1 MITTVDGLEP
11 AGQPQLDRMNPS
23 TVDERGLDRRAFLR
37 HGTDKYQLPA
47 GNVKEAA
54 MPDLV
59 AQREATAA
67 RLLKISAG
75 NSYDPEVDIDWDAPQ
90 PAGLMYA
97 PERRMSLFGTPMWER
112 LTTEQRIELSKH
124 EVASIAS
131 IGVWFEVLLMRMLLR
146 HITGGDP
153 RSSHVQYALTEIGDE
168 CRHSIMFGRMIEAFG
183 APAYRP
189 AAVHRALGRYLGAT
203 AGGIQTFAA
212 ALIAEEILDALQREA
227 MADESLQPLVR
238 MVSRIHVVEEA
249 RHIRFARDEL
259 ARQVAS
265 SSKPRKLY
273 CQIVVGR
280 AAYTVTHALINPQ
293 AYAAVGLDPARA
305 GAAAWAN
312 PHFRETLRWAG
323 TRVTTYLQ
331 ELGLIEG
338 PARRLW
344 RAAALV

>member
-1 MITTVDGLEP
+1 
-11 AGQPQLDRMNPS
+11 
-23 TVDERGLDRRAFLR
+23 
-37 HGTDKYQLPA
+37 
-47 GNVKEAA
+47 

-183 APAYRP
+183 APA
-189 AAVHRALGRYLGAT
+189 
-203 AGGIQTFAA
+203 GGIQTFAA

-259 ARQVAS
+259 ARQVAAS
-265 SSKPRKLY
+265 AKPRKLY
-273 CQIVVGR
+273 CQMVVGR

>member
-1 MITTVDGLEP
+1 MQDV
-11 AGQPQLDRMNPS
+11 A
-23 TVDERGLDRRAFLR
+23 
-37 HGTDKYQLPA
+37 
-47 GNVKEAA
+47 
-54 MPDLV
+54 

-75 NSYDPEVDIDWDAPQ
+75 NSYDPEVDIDWEAPR
-90 PAGLMYA
+90 PADRMYA
-97 PERRMSLFGTPMWER
+97 PEQRLSLYGTALWDE

-131 IGVWFEVLLMRMLLR
+131 IGIWFEVLLMRMLLR
-146 HITGGDP
+146 HVTGQDP
-153 RSSHVQYALTEIGDE
+153 RSGHVQYALTEIGDE
-168 CRHSIMFGRMIEAFG
+168 CRHSIMFARMIDAFG

-189 AAVHRALGRYLGAT
+189 AAIHRALGRYLGAT

-259 ARQVAS
+259 ARQVARS
-265 SSKPRKLY
+265 WKPRKWY
-273 CQIVVGR
+273 CQVIVGR
-280 AAYTVTHALINPQ
+280 AAYTVTHTLINPQ
-293 AYAAVGLDPARA
+293 VYAAVGLDPARA
-305 GAAAWAN
+305 GAVAWSN
-312 PHFRETLRWAG
+312 PNFRETLRWAG
-323 TRVTTYLQ
+323 SRVTTYLQ
-331 ELGLIEG
+331 ELGLVEG

-344 RAAALV
+344 QSAALI

>member
-1 MITTVDGLEP
+1 MHDV
-11 AGQPQLDRMNPS
+11 A
-23 TVDERGLDRRAFLR
+23 
-37 HGTDKYQLPA
+37 
-47 GNVKEAA
+47 
-54 MPDLV
+54 

-75 NSYDPEVDIDWDAPQ
+75 NTYDPEVDIDWKAPQ
-90 PAGLMYA
+90 PADRMYA
-97 PERRMSLFGTPMWER
+97 PEHRLSLYGTPLWDS
-112 LTTEQRIELSKH
+112 LSTEQKIELSKH

-131 IGVWFEVLLMRMLLR
+131 IGIWFEVLLMRMLLR
-146 HITGGDP
+146 HVTGKDP
-153 RSSHVQYALTEIGDE
+153 RSGHVQYALTEVGDE
-168 CRHSIMFGRMIEAFG
+168 CRHSIMFARMIDAFG

-259 ARQVAS
+259 ARQMAAS
-265 SSKPRKLY
+265 WKPRQWY
-273 CQIVVGR
+273 CQFIVGR
-280 AAYTVTHALINPQ
+280 AAYTVTHSLINPQ
-293 AYAAVGLDPARA
+293 VYAAVGLDPAQA
-305 GAAAWAN
+305 SATAWRN

-331 ELGLIEG
+331 EFGLVAG
-338 PARRLW
+338 PARTLW
-344 RAAALV
+344 RASALI